1 MKQIVLVR
9 QKRLLAY
16 VILLCAV
23 DNRSLKPR
31 NVKDVDLGSLTNTN
45 NSTPMLTPHQSLAIF
60 QFLTSGQ
67 SLYQQHNSID
77 LLYVITGVEP
87 FSEEFI
93 SANILKKLL
102 QQEVVKSMIYDEDNR
117 QFLYTIGKPSNMFVL
132 VIEGSVLVEVGHDK
146 LQFTSRSFSHF
157 GSHALM
163 LVTEG
168 DNLEYTPDFS
178 VEIKSDCRLLV
189 VTQMQY
195 RAAYRATRFERKR
208 KKMPSSQSDQDSSDP
223 FKTEWMY
230 VQNGIM
236 ESLSPKKVR
245 TRRKHSRN
253 QKGSLSEESMMLL
266 SEDGDDSESNWL
278 YTSAEIHYSSD
289 DNRTTSRTSV
299 PLEPIASVNETKM

>member
-1 MKQIVLVR
+1 M
-9 QKRLLAY
+9 
-16 VILLCAV
+16 
-23 DNRSLKPR
+23 
-31 NVKDVDLGSLTNTN
+31 
-45 NSTPMLTPHQSLAIF
+45 
-60 QFLTSGQ
+60 
-67 SLYQQHNSID
+67 
-77 LLYVITGVEP
+77 EP

-93 SANILKKLL
+93 SASILKKLL
-102 QQEVVKSMIYDEDNR
+102 QQEIVKLITFDEDNP

-132 VIEGSVLVEVGHDK
+132 VIEGTVLVEVGHDK
-146 LQFTSRSFSHF
+146 LQFPSRSFSHF

-168 DNLEYTPDFS
+168 DNLAYTPDFS

-195 RAAYRATRFERKR
+195 RAVYRATQFERKR
-208 KKMPSSQSDQDSSDP
+208 KKTSSSQCDQDNSDP

-236 ESLSPKKVR
+236 ESLGPRKVR
-245 TRRKHSRN
+245 TRKKRTRS
-253 QKGSLSEESMMLL
+253 QKGSLSEESVMLL
-266 SEDGDDSESNWL
+266 SEEGDDSEPNLL

-299 PLEPIASVNETKM
+299 PLEPIAGLNETKM